1 MIQLPTVDTYSHYG
15 SSQHQPDFAYSAGP
29 LGGVGT
35 GGAAASLDQTMDDWN
50 SRSVRPSTSA
60 SSLSAASQTSSS
72 QAHTPPVTDNFDETG
87 VHRYSPDLGY
97 VAMNEHITQY
107 EGKPENVYAA
117 ETGSV

>member
-1 MIQLPTVDTYSHYG
+1 
-15 SSQHQPDFAYSAGP
+15 
-29 LGGVGT
+29 
-35 GGAAASLDQTMDDWN
+35 
-50 SRSVRPSTSA
+50 
-60 SSLSAASQTSSS
+60 
-72 QAHTPPVTDNFDETG
+72 VTDNFEETG